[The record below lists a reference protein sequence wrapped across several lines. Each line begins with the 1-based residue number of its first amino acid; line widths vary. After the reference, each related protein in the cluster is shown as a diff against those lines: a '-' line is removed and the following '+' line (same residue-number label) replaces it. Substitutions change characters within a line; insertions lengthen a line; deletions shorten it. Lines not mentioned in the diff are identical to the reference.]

1 MIATNKLTTLAA
13 LAGTAVLSTSASAFM
28 IDDAKILVSGAANS
42 PTLTVKFTG
51 ASTTMVEL
59 KLNGTSFGTRKVA
72 NVNKAGEAS
81 FTLDL
86 ALLADGEND
95 VEVRLYDKDGKLV
108 GSEKSTISAQSTEKS
123 QVYLVNPKVG
133 STVLGA
139 AEIKVGFGKD
149 MKNSYVSFFVN
160 NQFRSMTNN
169 PPYSFIWDTT
179 REANGWH
186 EVEAWVVDGD
196 GNTFKTRKVKVF
208 VNNPGGRTNRSVE
221 PVTSP
226 DPITSKPVGVKPTET
241 GVTTTVATPN
251 TTVAPTIA
259 GAVSTNPVNAQI
271 ERGATFKPVSTTD
284 TAVAMGQRNI
294 APGATTV
301 KVPAVAV
308 KTPRTV
314 VDIKPANAG
323 NVVRAATT
331 GVISVTKGTR
341 LPEMAP
347 LNIMMNSKPINF
359 DVAPRV
365 LNGIPLTPFRHLFEA
380 NGGTVDWANLTK
392 EISAT
397 GDGRDIWLKIGNRV
411 GRVNKI
417 DVDLEIAPFI
427 ERGRTIVPLSFI
439 QQGLNVNVEYDP
451 ATGHVFITSAKKQ

>member
-1 MIATNKLTTLAA
+1 MIATKKLTTLAA
-13 LAGTAVLSTSASAFM
+13 MAGTAVLTTSASAFM
-28 IDDAKILVSGAANS
+28 VDDAKILVSGAANS

-51 ASTTMVEL
+51 ANTTMVEL

-86 ALLADGEND
+86 ALLADGENE

-108 GSEKSTISAQSTEKS
+108 GSEKSTISAQSNEKS

-133 STVLGA
+133 STVLGN

-169 PPYSFIWDTT
+169 PPYNFIWDTT

-208 VNNPGGRTNRSVE
+208 VNNPGGRTNRPIDPAVK
-221 PVTSP
+221 P
-226 DPITSKPVGVKPTET
+226 DPSTTKPLGVKTPDPSVATT
-241 GVTTTVATPN
+241 VTTPS
-251 TTVAPTIA
+251 TTVAPTVSA
-259 GAVSTNPVNAQI
+259 PVAVNNVS
-271 ERGATFKPVSTTD
+271 GATSSSAAFKPVTVGD
-284 TAVAMGQRNI
+284 TAIAMGQRNV
-294 APGATTV
+294 APGTTTTV
-301 KVPAVAV
+301 VPAGGAR
-308 KTPRTV
+308 TPRTV
-314 VDIKPANAG
+314 VSVKPNGPTNLVKAAG
-323 NVVRAATT
+323 T
-331 GVISVTKGTR
+331 GIISVTKGTR
-341 LPEMAP
+341 LPDMAP

-365 LNGIPLTPFRHLFEA
+365 QNGIPLTPFRHLFEA
-380 NGGTVDWANLTK
+380 NGGKVDWEQTTK
-392 EISAT
+392 EISAS